1 MKTTLT
7 KLPNG
12 ATVACAPMQEV
23 ESAVIGIWV
32 RNGSR
37 YEEEA
42 VGGVSH
48 FIEHLLFKGTRKRT
62 AAQISEAVEGVGGE
76 LNAFTTEDNTC
87 YYARFPYDKLD
98 HIFEVLSDMYLHPA
112 IPAKEL
118 ERERGVVIEE
128 IRMYQDQPQTVAMEQ
143 LNQQLWS
150 NHPLGRPIT
159 GTVETIRHIS
169 RNTIESYR
177 RRACTPAATIY
188 VFAGRVDPKHCV
200 ELVRKATEKQTKQPC
215 HKFQRVT
222 TRTRLTPFAITRRD
236 IEQIHAAVAF
246 RLPFGREHKTRYA
259 LRLLSCILG
268 ENMSSRLFQ
277 RVREEAGLCYTI
289 SSFTQ
294 LFDET
299 SALCI
304 YAGLDSSK
312 AKDGLS
318 LAMRET
324 TRLARERI
332 SETELRRAKDY
343 VCGTFRLGIETASA
357 RSSWLGGCLS
367 RSGRITA
374 RETTIA
380 GLEAVSAEEIQV
392 LAQQIFIPDR
402 LALSLVVPKEDG
414 TSENAW
420 QAALTNPI
428 KELRP

>member
-1 MKTTLT
+1 
-7 KLPNG
+7 
-12 ATVACAPMQEV
+12 
-23 ESAVIGIWV
+23 
-32 RNGSR
+32 
-37 YEEEA
+37 
-42 VGGVSH
+42 
-48 FIEHLLFKGTRKRT
+48 
-62 AAQISEAVEGVGGE
+62 
-76 LNAFTTEDNTC
+76 
-87 YYARFPYDKLD
+87 
-98 HIFEVLSDMYLHPA
+98 MYLHPA

-128 IRMYQDQPQTVAMEQ
+128 IRMYQDQPQTVALEQ
-143 LNQQLWS
+143 LNQQLWG

-312 AKDGLS
+312 AKDGLL

-324 TRLARERI
+324 TRLAQERI
-332 SETELRRAKDY
+332 TETELRRAKDY

-380 GLEAVSAEEIQV
+380 GIEAVSAEEIQA